1 MSENSAAANPPSSDL
16 PLEGISALITGGG
29 SGIGLASAA
38 TLVADGADVTLMG
51 RTAEKLEAAAEGLR
65 ADAPEGV
72 QVRTIAGDVTQDAD
86 VAAAVALADSD
97 GTLGIAVASAGDG
110 TMGPVVA
117 TSTDEWNRIMG
128 VTLTGVFLTFR
139 EAGAAIVRN
148 GGGSMVAV
156 SSVASRL
163 THRFMAPYSVA
174 KAGVDMLVKVT
185 ADELGR
191 AGVRVN
197 AVNPGIIR
205 TELVAMIEED
215 SSVGK
220 SYLANTPLGRFG
232 EVADVAPLIRF
243 LCGPESGFVT
253 GETVGAD
260 GGHHL
265 RDGPDYMEWAEGLYG
280 EAAHGRV
287 EAPGT

>member
-1 MSENSAAANPPSSDL
+1 MTPRGFEMVQRSADRPTL
-16 PLEGISALITGGG
+16 QGRSALVTGGG
-29 SGIGLASAA
+29 SGIGLAAA
-38 TLVADGADVTLMG
+38 AALVADGADVTLMG
-51 RTAEKLEAAAEGLR
+51 RTADKLEAAAEQLR
-65 ADAPEGV
+65 QQAPEGV
-72 QVRTIAGDVTQDAD
+72 RVRTSAGDVTADAD
-86 VAAAVALADSD
+86 VAAAVALADAD
-97 GTLGIAVASAGDG
+97 QTLRIVVASAGDG

-117 TSTDEWNRIMG
+117 TSTEEWNRILG
-128 VTLTGVFLTFR
+128 VTLTGVFLVFR

-205 TELVAMIEED
+205 TDLVAMIEEE
-215 SSVGK
+215 SSVGQ
-220 SYLANTPLGRFG
+220 SYLNNTPLGRFG
-232 EVADVAPLIRF
+232 EVGDVAPLIRF
-243 LCGPESGFVT
+243 LCGPESGFIT

-265 RDGPDYMEWAEGLYG
+265 RDGSDYLEWAEGLYG
-280 EAAHGRV
+280 DAAHGRV
-287 EAPGT
+287 PAPE

>member
-1 MSENSAAANPPSSDL
+1 MSENPTACL
-16 PLEGISALITGGG
+16 PLNGTAALITGGG
-29 SGIGLASAA
+29 SGIGLAAA
-38 TLVADGADVTLMG
+38 AALVADGADVTLMG
-51 RTAEKLEAAAEGLR
+51 RTAAKLEAAAVVLR
-65 ADAPEGV
+65 ANAPEGV
-72 QVRTIAGDVTQDAD
+72 RVSAYAGDVTADAD
-86 VAAAVALADSD
+86 VAAAVGLADAE
-97 GTLGIAVASAGDG
+97 GQLRIAVASAGDG

-117 TSTDEWNRIMG
+117 TSTDEWNRVIG
-128 VTLTGVFLTFR
+128 VSLTGVFLTFR

-185 ADELGR
+185 ADELGQ

-215 SSVGK
+215 SSVGQ
-220 SYLANTPLGRFG
+220 SYLTNTPLGRFG
-232 EVADVAPLIRF
+232 EVDDVAPLIRF
-243 LCGPESGFVT
+243 LCGPESGFIT

-260 GGHHL
+260 G
-265 RDGPDYMEWAEGLYG
+265 
-280 EAAHGRV
+280 
-287 EAPGT
+287 

>member
-1 MSENSAAANPPSSDL
+1 MTPRGFEMVQRSADRPTL
-16 PLEGISALITGGG
+16 QGRSALVTGGG
-29 SGIGLASAA
+29 SGIGLAAA
-38 TLVADGADVTLMG
+38 AALVADGVDVTLMG
-51 RTAEKLEAAAEGLR
+51 RIADKFEAAAEQLR
-65 ADAPEGV
+65 QQAPEGV
-72 QVRTIAGDVTQDAD
+72 RVRTSAGDVTADAD
-86 VAAAVALADSD
+86 VAAAVALADAD
-97 GTLGIAVASAGDG
+97 QTLRIVVASAGDG

-117 TSTDEWNRIMG
+117 TSTEEWNRILG
-128 VTLTGVFLTFR
+128 VTLTGVFLVFR

-205 TELVAMIEED
+205 TDLVAMIEEE
-215 SSVGK
+215 SSVGQ
-220 SYLANTPLGRFG
+220 SYLNNTPLGRFG
-232 EVADVAPLIRF
+232 EVGDVAPLIRF
-243 LCGPESGFVT
+243 LCGPESGFIT

-265 RDGPDYMEWAEGLYG
+265 RDGPDYLEWAEGLYG
-280 EAAHGRV
+280 DAAHGRV
-287 EAPGT
+287 PAPE

>member
-1 MSENSAAANPPSSDL
+1 M
-16 PLEGISALITGGG
+16 
-29 SGIGLASAA
+29 IGVS
-38 TLVADGADVTLMG
+38 
-51 RTAEKLEAAAEGLR
+51 
-65 ADAPEGV
+65 
-72 QVRTIAGDVTQDAD
+72 
-86 VAAAVALADSD
+86 
-97 GTLGIAVASAGDG
+97 
-110 TMGPVVA
+110 
-117 TSTDEWNRIMG
+117 
-128 VTLTGVFLTFR
+128 LTGVFLTFR

-185 ADELGR
+185 ADELGQ

-215 SSVGK
+215 SSVGQ
-220 SYLANTPLGRFG
+220 SYLTNTPLGRFG
-232 EVADVAPLIRF
+232 EVDDVAPLIRF
-243 LCGPESGFVT
+243 LCGPESGFIT

-265 RDGPDYMEWAEGLYG
+265 RTGPDYLEWAEGLYG
-280 EAAHGRV
+280 DAAHGRV
-287 EAPGT
+287 PAPE

>member
-1 MSENSAAANPPSSDL
+1 MAERAADRPTL
-16 PLEGISALITGGG
+16 HGRSALITGGG
-29 SGIGLASAA
+29 SGIGLAAA
-38 TLVADGADVTLMG
+38 AALVDDGADVTLMG
-51 RTAEKLEAAAEGLR
+51 RTADKLEAAAEHLR
-65 ADAPEGV
+65 SRASDD
-72 QVRTIAGDVTQDAD
+72 VRIRTSVGDVTDDAD
-86 VAAAVALADSD
+86 VAAAVALADAD
-97 GTLGIAVASAGDG
+97 HTLGIVVASAGDG
-110 TMGPVVA
+110 TMGPIVA
-117 TSTDEWNRIMG
+117 TSTDEWNRILG
-128 VTLTGVFLTFR
+128 VSLTGVFLVFR

-185 ADELGR
+185 ADELGQ

-205 TELVAMIEED
+205 TDLVAMIEEE
-215 SSVGK
+215 SSVGQ
-220 SYLANTPLGRFG
+220 SYLNNTPLGRFG

-243 LCGPESGFVT
+243 LCGPESGFIT

-265 RDGPDYMEWAEGLYG
+265 RKGPDYLEWAEGLYG
-280 EAAHGRV
+280 DAAHGRV
-287 EAPGT
+287 PAPGD